1 MFVTVLYIIKN
12 TVLLL
17 ISVTEILM
25 LVRAVFSWIPADID
39 NAFSRFLFGYTEV
52 VIAPMRALFDK
63 FHLFEGS
70 PIDVSFFATFM
81 LLVILRLFL
90 G

>member
-1 MFVTVLYIIKN
+1 MVLYIIKN

-17 ISVTEILM
+17 ISVTEIIM

-39 NAFSRFLFGYTEV
+39 NAFTRFIFGYTEV
-52 VIAPMRALFDK
+52 VTAPMRALFDR

-81 LLVILRLFL
+81 LLIILRLIL

>member
-1 MFVTVLYIIKN
+1 MVLYIIKN

-25 LVRAVFSWIPADID
+25 LVRAIISFIPADID
-39 NAFSRFLFGYTEV
+39 NAFTRFLYGYTEV
-52 VIAPMRALFDK
+52 VIAPMRALFDR
-63 FHLFEGS
+63 FNLFEGS

-81 LLVILRLFL
+81 LLIILRLIL

>member
-1 MFVTVLYIIKN
+1 
-12 TVLLL
+12 
-17 ISVTEILM
+17 M

-39 NAFSRFLFGYTEV
+39 NAFTRFLFGYTEV
-52 VIAPMRALFDK
+52 VIAPVRALFDK

>member
-1 MFVTVLYIIKN
+1 MVLYIIKN
-12 TVLLL
+12 TVLIL

-25 LVRAVFSWIPADID
+25 LVRAIFSFIPADID
-39 NAFSRFLFGYTEV
+39 NAFTRFLYGYTEV
-52 VIAPMRALFDK
+52 VIAPMRALFDR
-63 FHLFEGS
+63 FNLFEGS

-81 LLVILRLFL
+81 LLIILRLFL

>member
-1 MFVTVLYIIKN
+1 MVFYIIKN

-25 LVRAVFSWIPADID
+25 LVRTVFSWIPADID
-39 NAFSRFLFGYTEV
+39 NGFTRFLYGYTEV
-52 VIAPMRALFDK
+52 VITPMRALFDR

-81 LLVILRLFL
+81 LLIILRLFL

>member
-1 MFVTVLYIIKN
+1 MVFYIIKN

-39 NAFSRFLFGYTEV
+39 NSFTRFLYGYTEV
-52 VIAPMRALFDK
+52 VTAPMRALFEK

-70 PIDVSFFATFM
+70 PIDIPFFVTFM
-81 LLVILRLFL
+81 LLFILRVFL

>member
-1 MFVTVLYIIKN
+1 MVLYIIKN

-39 NAFSRFLFGYTEV
+39 NSFTRFLYGYTEV
-52 VIAPMRALFDK
+52 VTAPVRALFDRL
-63 FHLFEGS
+63 HLFEGS

-81 LLVILRLFL
+81 LLVLLRLFL